1 VFTGG
6 VDRAI
11 WRQHAW
17 LNRLQSLLLMSQV
30 PVNWFAILL
39 PILATTLSP
48 LAQLG
53 WSRSREHDADLNRDL
68 WWQR

>member
-1 VFTGG
+1 
-6 VDRAI
+6 
-11 WRQHAW
+11 
-17 LNRLQSLLLMSQV
+17 LQSLLLMSQV